1 MYEHNYYQDEG
12 FATLGYDFNAGRA
25 FPQNFS
31 TIFEDDDQVQ
41 TDLRANSIRLITP
54 EDKITVLCCLIV

>member
-1 MYEHNYYQDEG
+1 MYFLLQFEDDTGMYEHNYYQDEG

-31 TIFEDDDQVQ
+31 TIFEDDDQV
-41 TDLRANSIRLITP
+41 
-54 EDKITVLCCLIV
+54 